1 MVMLSVRVLLLVC
14 AGCAVGLCSCTEG
27 GHLNILGYT
36 TRPNYDESIRT
47 VYVPVFGNRVIQTGP
62 LRGIEF
68 RLTEEVIREIE
79 AKTPYKTTSNR
90 EQADTELV
98 GTITVATKNILNR
111 NQLNEVREYEIV
123 LNVELYWRDLRP
135 GANGALLSG
144 KQSRDDVL
152 PKPPMFDPNLP
163 VPEPIQPPLKVVTVL
178 AAGRVVPELGESS
191 ASGLT
196 AATRRMATQ
205 IVQAMEKPW

>member
-1 MVMLSVRVLLLVC
+1 MMRVRFCSVVC
-14 AGCAVGLCSCTEG
+14 AVGALGLCSCTEG

-47 VYVPVFGNRVIQTGP
+47 VYVPIFGNRVIQTGP
-62 LRGIEF
+62 LRGLEF
-68 RLTEEVIREIE
+68 RLTEDVIREIE

-90 EQADTELV
+90 EQADTELI
-98 GTITVATKNILNR
+98 GTITAISKNILNR
-111 NQLNEVREYEIV
+111 NQLNEVREYELV

-135 GANGALLSG
+135 EANGALLSG
-144 KQSRDDVL
+144 KQSRDEVL

-163 VPEPIQPPLKVVTVL
+163 PPEPVRPPIKVVTVL
-178 AAGRVVPELGESS
+178 ASGRVVPELGEST